1 MSELFSINQLSK
13 SFGGLNAVNNLS
25 FSVGK
30 QEILGL
36 IGPNGAGKSTVFN
49 LIMGVHRPDKGSV
62 LYKEKNIT
70 GWKTFKVVNE
80 GIARVFQIA
89 QPMPLKTVYQN
100 VEVSTFSNNIFASG
114 KNAQDAE
121 LCAHCCDL
129 TGLTP
134 ELDKYPSTLTQ
145 AGLRRLEVA
154 KAMATGAELL
164 LLDEP
169 FAGLTAQEMD
179 KLSDLVTALRD
190 EGRTIIIVDHNMKGL
205 MRMVDRV
212 VVVNFGE
219 KLAEGTP
226 DEILNNQAVQDAYL
240 AGGTH

>member
-1 MSELFSINQLSK
+1 MSEIFSINQLSK

-49 LIMGVHRPDKGSV
+49 LIMGVHRPDKGNV
-62 LYKEKNIT
+62 LFKEQDIT

-100 VEVSTFSNNIFASG
+100 VEVSTFSNNVFARG

-121 LCAHCCDL
+121 LCSHCCEL

-134 ELDKYPSTLTQ
+134 ELDKYPGTLTQ

-179 KLSDLVTALRD
+179 KLSDLVTTLRD
-190 EGRTIIIVDHNMKGL
+190 EGRTIILVDHNMKGL